1 MNWNT
6 RKLLSG
12 FLLAA
17 ACGMGSPAWAEEEI
31 APAPMT
37 EEQAAPVEAAAPAP
51 ATPET
56 VEAVTAPAP
65 VEEPV
70 PAPVAQAKPKP
81 KKVEVAQAEPE
92 APVEALAAEPAPAA
106 EAPPAEAPAEEAAP
120 ADDYKAPVYDMG
132 NLTWMMV
139 ATAFV
144 LLMSLPGLALFYGGM
159 VRQKNMLSTMTQ
171 TFAIFCVIGT
181 LWVVYGY
188 SLAFSGTGPF
198 FGTLDKMFL
207 EGVIYDAKGN
217 FVPTATFSKG
227 VYIPELMFAIFQ
239 LTFACI
245 TVALIAGAY
254 AERMKFSAVLIFSII
269 WFTLAYIP
277 MAHMVWW
284 WPGPDAYS
292 SPEVVADLNA
302 TAGYLWQLGALD
314 FAGGTVVHIN
324 AGVAGLV
331 CAIIL
336 GKRTGYGKVSMAPHS
351 LVMSAIGAALLWFGW
366 FGFNAGSN
374 LEANG
379 YAVLAFANTM
389 IATAAAGMSWLFIE
403 WIFKG
408 KPSLLGLISGV
419 IAGLVGITP
428 ACGFVGVQ
436 GALVIGLVCGVVCF
450 FAVAYLKKMLG
461 YDDAL
466 DAFGVHAVGG
476 FIGAVLTGV
485 YVNPA
490 LGGAGYVTDGWVG
503 PTFGYDSAHIMI
515 QVKAASIAVVWSA
528 TVAAVTMLLLKFTI
542 GVRVSQE
549 AESEGLDLAEHG
561 EKAYNT

>member
-1 MNWNT
+1 MI
-6 RKLLSG
+6 RKVTMG
-12 FLLAA
+12 MLLAA
-17 ACGMGSPAWAEEEI
+17 SCAFAAPAWAQEED
-31 APAPMT
+31 T
-37 EEQAAPVEAAAPAP
+37 AAPVAEA
-51 ATPET
+51 
-56 VEAVTAPAP
+56 
-65 VEEPV
+65 
-70 PAPVAQAKPKP
+70 
-81 KKVEVAQAEPE
+81 
-92 APVEALAAEPAPAA
+92 AA
-106 EAPPAEAPAEEAAP
+106 EAPAAVEAAVEATGETVTEAVAEAVAEEAAP
-120 ADDYKAPVYDMG
+120 AAEYVAPKYDMG
-132 NLTWMMV
+132 NVAWMMT
-139 ATAFV
+139 ATALV
-144 LLMSLPGLALFYGGM
+144 LFMSVPGLALFYGGLT
-159 VRQKNMLSTMTQ
+159 RQKNMLSTMTQ
-171 TFAIFCVIGT
+171 TFAIFCLIAV

-188 SLAFSGTGPF
+188 SLAFSNGSPF
-198 FGTLDKMFL
+198 IGGLDKMML
-207 EGVIYDAKGN
+207 AGVVYDSGGN

-227 VYIPELMFAIFQ
+227 VVIPELLFAMFQ

-245 TVALIAGAY
+245 TVALVAGAY
-254 AERMKFSAVLIFSII
+254 AERMKFKAVMIFSVI
-269 WFTLAYIP
+269 WFTFSYIP

-284 WPGPDAYS
+284 WPGPDAYT
-292 SPEVVADLNA
+292 SPDVVAELNA

-331 CAIIL
+331 VCLFL
-336 GKRTGYGKVSMAPHS
+336 GKRNGYGKVSMAPHS
-351 LVMSAIGAALLWFGW
+351 LVMSAIGAAMLWFGW

-379 YAVLAFANTM
+379 YAVLAFANTLF
-389 IATAAAGMSWLFIE
+389 ATAVAGIAWFFAE

-408 KPSLLGLISGV
+408 KPSLLGIISGMV
-419 IAGLVGITP
+419 AGLVGITP

-476 FIGAVLTGV
+476 FIGAVLTGI
-485 YVNPA
+485 YVNGE

-503 PTFGYDSAHIMI
+503 PTFGYDSAQIMI

-542 GVRVSQE
+542 GVRVSEE

-561 EKAYNT
+561 EKAYNM

>member
-1 MNWNT
+1 MKFA
-6 RKLLSG
+6 R
-12 FLLAA
+12 FAPVLLAVG
-17 ACGMGSPAWAEEEI
+17 CLFG
-31 APAPMT
+31 
-37 EEQAAPVEAAAPAP
+37 
-51 ATPET
+51 
-56 VEAVTAPAP
+56 
-65 VEEPV
+65 V
-70 PAPVAQAKPKP
+70 PAF
-81 KKVEVAQAEPE
+81 AED
-92 APVEALAAEPAPAA
+92 AA
-106 EAPPAEAPAEEAAP
+106 PAEAPAEAAP
-120 ADDYKAPVYDMG
+120 TAPTFNEG
-132 NLTWMMV
+132 NVAWMLT

-159 VRQKNMLSTMTQ
+159 VRSKNMLSTLTQ
-171 TFAIFCVIGT
+171 TFAIYCLIAV

-207 EGVIYDAKGN
+207 SGVVYDAN
-217 FVPTATFSKG
+217 AFFTATATFSKG
-227 VYIPELMFAIFQ
+227 VVLPELLFAVFQ
-239 LTFACI
+239 MTFACI

-254 AERMKFSAVLIFSII
+254 AERMKFKAVLLFSVI

-284 WPGPDAYS
+284 WAGPDAYS
-292 SPEVVADLNA
+292 SAEVVSELNA

-331 CAIIL
+331 VAAFL
-336 GKRTGYGKVSMAPHS
+336 GKRKTISPPHS
-351 LVMSAIGAALLWFGW
+351 LVMSMIGASLLWFGW

-389 IATAAAGMSWLFIE
+389 IATATAALAWFFAEWLL
-403 WIFKG
+403 KG
-408 KPSLLGLISGV
+408 KPSLLGIVSGA

-436 GALVIGLVCGVVCF
+436 GALVIGLVAGVACF
-450 FAVAYLKKMLG
+450 LFCAYAKKMLG
-461 YDDAL
+461 IDDAL

-476 FIGAVLTGV
+476 IVGAILTGV

-490 LGGAGYVTDGWVG
+490 LGGVGVYADWFSLEVGYSTAQILIQAKAVG
-503 PTFGYDSAHIMI
+503 
-515 QVKAASIAVVWSA
+515 VAVLWSA
-528 TVAAVTMLLLKFTI
+528 VVAAVACALLKFTV
-542 GVRVSQE
+542 GLRVTEEQ
-549 AESEGLDLAEHG
+549 ESEGLDVAEHG
-561 EKAYNT
+561 EKAYN